1 MVYRVYCNIFP
12 KSGQV
17 WVLFPFQWTQG
28 SCQWSPQ
35 TASWRR
41 TINSTPPWAHWNALC
56 WSSTAPRTGSMQ
68 RFFFVTWGGFSWLMA
83 METTFSPDSPA
94 RDGWSLGLQL
104 QLGCSCCLWTFIQW
118 HGLWSAYIIICIYVY
133 IYIYHI
139 TSSSASAV
147 RIHLRSGNCCH
158 PQHPLLS
165 TFSKADLQM
174 CVCVSETGAGRPPK
188 RFNQII
194 FWWVRSWIIDQWI
207 NDDLSCFQTCHQDLR
222 HRLDWPRSS
231 FFFVSPSWS
240 SALNISW
247 FCPKIQNMSAILLG
261 QIELRGSLFS
271 DQPRMV
277 VSGW

>member
-1 MVYRVYCNIFP
+1 MPCAGLLRHQGQGPCRGFFCDLGRVF
-12 KSGQV
+12 
-17 WVLFPFQWTQG
+17 
-28 SCQWSPQ
+28 
-35 TASWRR
+35 
-41 TINSTPPWAHWNALC
+41 
-56 WSSTAPRTGSMQ
+56 
-68 RFFFVTWGGFSWLMA
+68 
-83 METTFSPDSPA
+83 
-94 RDGWSLGLQL
+94 
-104 QLGCSCCLWTFIQW
+104 
-118 HGLWSAYIIICIYVY
+118 HGLWRWKQHSPQIPQLEMAEVWGYNCSWVVAVARLVISIYHYLYMY

-165 TFSKADLQM
+165 TFSKADSQM

-188 RFNQII
+188 RFNQRI

-207 NDDLSCFQTCHQDLR
+207 NDDLRAVF
-222 HRLDWPRSS
+222 RLAMKTFAIALTGQGLHFSS
-231 FFFVSPSWS
+231 FPPSWS

-261 QIELRGSLFS
+261 QIELRGSQFS

>member
-1 MVYRVYCNIFP
+1 LWL
-12 KSGQV
+12 GE
-17 WVLFPFQWTQG
+17 
-28 SCQWSPQ
+28 
-35 TASWRR
+35 
-41 TINSTPPWAHWNALC
+41 
-56 WSSTAPRTGSMQ
+56 
-68 RFFFVTWGGFSWLMA
+68 GF
-83 METTFSPDSPA
+83 
-94 RDGWSLGLQL
+94 
-104 QLGCSCCLWTFIQW
+104 
-118 HGLWSAYIIICIYVY
+118 HGLWRWKQHSPQIPQLEMAEVWGYNCSWVVAVAYGRSSNGTACDQHISLSVYMY